1 MFARGKIPPAEAA
14 PGPNTSCGAPRC
26 CVGRVRST
34 LPDPALKFQRPR
46 SPSSEPGAPS
56 VAQHASWRHRCWCA
70 RCSRLA
76 AASWASCCCCC
87 ADEPPGVDRRGAC
100 GKAQGRSGCCC
111 GSGQPSREPSCE
123 LWPAPRADCRA
134 LWPAAVR
141 TAAAKGWQHAMGKKA
156 AGKDKQRPAI
166 TIPACSGLPE
176 AATELQMAGG
186 TGCWA

>member
-1 MFARGKIPPAEAA
+1 MARLARGTRHLHAWHEARHQPIA
-14 PGPNTSCGAPRC
+14 
-26 CVGRVRST
+26 
-34 LPDPALKFQRPR
+34 QR
-46 SPSSEPGAPS
+46 
-56 VAQHASWRHRCWCA
+56 QHAT
-70 RCSRLA
+70 L
-76 AASWASCCCCC
+76 
-87 ADEPPGVDRRGAC
+87 
-100 GKAQGRSGCCC
+100 
-111 GSGQPSREPSCE
+111 GQEDVSIALVWSVRVSCE